1 MNFKRTFSYIIL
13 SVIFCSIGFGGG
25 YLIGAN
31 SIPSEAENKSPSPP
45 SLQSYNFEPAENDD
59 DEGFEEMYLLKSEDN
74 ILTLYRITGE
84 LTSVIK
90 SVEINTSFLPSED
103 RIKLNNGIYFDNVEE
118 GFSLIEDFTS

>member
-1 MNFKRTFSYIIL
+1 MNFKKSFSYIIL
-13 SVIFCSIGFGGG
+13 SIIFCSVGFGGG
-25 YLIGAN
+25 YLLGAN
-31 SIPSEAENKSPSPP
+31 SVPSQAENKSPAPP

-59 DEGFEEMYLLKSEDN
+59 EDFEEMYLLKSEDN
-74 ILTLYRITGE
+74 ILTLYRITDE

-90 SVEINTSFLPSED
+90 SVEINTSYLPSED